1 MCLNFAIEQ
10 KAETANAK
18 RPQATEKAGRLV
30 SSRTVLTSAARQAKA
45 NGREAMSLSP
55 AAMTV
60 SASAPAPARHEDLV
74 RQADEAAGT
83 AKRRFQR
90 PAAGE

>member
-1 MCLNFAIEQ
+1 
-10 KAETANAK
+10 
-18 RPQATEKAGRLV
+18 
-30 SSRTVLTSAARQAKA
+30 
-45 NGREAMSLSP
+45 MSLSP
-55 AAMTV
+55 NAMTV